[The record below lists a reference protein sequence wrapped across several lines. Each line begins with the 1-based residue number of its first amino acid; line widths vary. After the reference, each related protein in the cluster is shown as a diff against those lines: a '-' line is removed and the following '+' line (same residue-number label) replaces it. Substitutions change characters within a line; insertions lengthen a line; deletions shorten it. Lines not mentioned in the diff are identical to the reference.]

1 MLRVIFVSVF
11 CKKKLIYESGM
22 ARNYQQTNLM
32 LTKKTASEKAVFF
45 TIIFVILRYKATFAE
60 HRLNEIF

>member
-1 MLRVIFVSVF
+1 MVRMIFVSVF
-11 CKKKLIYESGM
+11 CEKMLMYESSM
-22 ARNYQQTNLM
+22 ARKCQQTNLM
-32 LTKKTASEKAVFF
+32 LTKKTASKKAVFF